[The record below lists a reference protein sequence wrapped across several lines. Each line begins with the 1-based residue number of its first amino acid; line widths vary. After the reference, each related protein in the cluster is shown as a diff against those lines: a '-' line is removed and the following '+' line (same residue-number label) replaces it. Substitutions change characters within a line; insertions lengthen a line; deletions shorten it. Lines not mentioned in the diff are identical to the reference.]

1 MEEFEEYEEYEE
13 FEEDE
18 EGMERMDPDGEVEQ
32 DDGDSFTFAGEDDED
47 GEESWGGGAADDLG
61 GIGMEEDAVR
71 EVATGGLT
79 WGETALSVATQVLAS
94 PPMAGVELYLFRA
107 LGGGGSRKLEIR
119 LDKLTDVY
127 GSPSSD
133 DIDRFCRLLL
143 DGMRVA
149 FGEEASGEIG
159 LEVSSPGAERLV
171 QVPRELA
178 RFGGLPLKVRRCF
191 GGLPPK
197 VEYTETPVVPAS
209 TESSPSADSTATAA
223 SSSSSSSKGTVAP
236 TGSITTAIL
245 ELVEFDEAL
254 GTSEWK
260 LADVKAN
267 ASTKGRKM
275 SKRQL
280 AQRIPILLASVVRAR
295 VYVDF

>member
-71 EVATGGLT
+71 E
-79 WGETALSVATQVLAS
+79 
-94 PPMAGVELYLFRA
+94 
-107 LGGGGSRKLEIR
+107 
-119 LDKLTDVY
+119 
-127 GSPSSD
+127 
-133 DIDRFCRLLL
+133 
-143 DGMRVA
+143 
-149 FGEEASGEIG
+149 
-159 LEVSSPGAERLV
+159 
-171 QVPRELA
+171 
-178 RFGGLPLKVRRCF
+178 
-191 GGLPPK
+191 